1 VAWYDPQATYGELID
16 PRADLVIAMCR
27 RLGGGETASI
37 SAGPDGATRIDI
49 DTVACQ
55 GGMVDTLG
63 CDFVEP
69 AVWCALG
76 IEELPDDDAAQPTG
90 AVVLPAE
97 VPQIALPESTDAAVR
112 PEVAEDPT
120 MGGDVVV
127 YNQQGSTV
135 SDNAIAQAGLC
146 ELLGGTA
153 STAVKRTGGGIEWI
167 DVDCRGGLLDG
178 MYCVNDQVSPSRCFR
193 ALVQAT
199 EEPMVTPVP
208 AREQPVEMTPTPAAT
223 AMPSPTTVPTIELVE
238 ATAVPTQDL
247 ADPKNDNTVPPG
259 QAEDPIQPPPTEAP
273 LR

>member
-1 VAWYDPQATYGELID
+1 MYDPQTTYGEMID
-16 PRADLVIAMCR
+16 LRVDLVIAMCR

-37 SAGPDGATRIDI
+37 SARPDGETRI

-76 IEELPDDDAAQPTG
+76 IVDLPDDDAAQPTG

-97 VPQIALPESTDAAVR
+97 VPQIALPESTAAAVR
-112 PEVAEDPT
+112 PEVAEGPT
-120 MGGDVVV
+120 KGDDVVV

-153 STAVKRTGGGIEWI
+153 LTAVKRTGGGIEWI

-178 MYCVNDQVSPSRCFR
+178 MYCVNDQVSQSRCFR
-193 ALVQAT
+193 ALVQVT

-208 AREQPVEMTPTPAAT
+208 AREQPVEMTPTPVAT

-247 ADPKNDNTVPPG
+247 AEPKNDNTVPPG
-259 QAEDPIQPPPTEAP
+259 QAEDPIQPTPTEAP